1 MPNKYQRLAA
11 ALRADLEHHKSD
23 QSYRLPTEM
32 ELTRLYN
39 VSRQTVRQ
47 ALSVL
52 EKEGRII
59 RRQGSGTYP
68 AAAAVSAPRIA
79 AVILPDTR
87 SYIYPSVLREIQAFF
102 TIQDYSVQ
110 IFTTEYLFEKER
122 EILQSLLKST
132 VSAILVKGIHTAFPN
147 PNLDLYEKIKNQGIP
162 LIFWGGSY
170 LRLSASVNVSGDGY
184 AGGYQL
190 ASYLIENRHHAI
202 AGVFRKDDWDSQ
214 EKYLGCVSAMYAH
227 KLPVKDQAFCWYDSM
242 SCQQHKSLVR
252 ITYPEEFL
260 SYITAHCSAVLCHN
274 DEAAYYLI
282 SALRKKGISI
292 PGQISVAGFD
302 NSHLSEISPVKITTM
317 TYAQQKP
324 WLAAAQ
330 LLAEMAEGR
339 KVSSQRLPWRLQKKD
354 SDQINPD
361 LLSM

>member
-11 ALRADLEHHKSD
+11 ALRTELEQHRSD

-32 ELTRLYN
+32 ELTRSYH

-52 EKEGRII
+52 EKEGLII

-68 AAAAVSAPRIA
+68 AAAVSAPRIA

-87 SYIYPSVLREIQAFF
+87 SYIYPSVLREIQSFF
-102 TIQDYSVQ
+102 TAQNYSVQ
-110 IFTTEYLFEKER
+110 VFTTEYLFEKER
-122 EILQSLLKST
+122 EILLSLLKSA
-132 VSAILVKGIHTAFPN
+132 VSVILAKGIHTAFPN

-170 LRLSASVNVSGDGY
+170 LRLSDSVNVSGDGY

-190 ASYLIENRHHAI
+190 ASYFIENRHHAI
-202 AGVFRKDDWDSQ
+202 AGVFCKDDRDSQ
-214 EKYLGCVSAMYAH
+214 EKYLGCVSAMHAH
-227 KLPVKDQAFCWYDSM
+227 KLPVRDQAFFWYDSM
-242 SCQQHKSLVR
+242 PCGQHKSLVR
-252 ITYPEEFL
+252 VAYPEEFL
-260 SYITAHCSAVLCHN
+260 SYIISHCSAVLCHN

-282 SALRKKGISI
+282 FALRQRGVSI

-317 TYAQQKP
+317 AYAQQKP

-330 LLAEMAEGR
+330 LLIDGAKGR
-339 KVSSQRLPWRLQKKD
+339 KADSQYLPWRLQKKD

-361 LLSM
+361 PLSL